1 MAGRPARDYE
11 KGMATPAA
19 SPPRSS
25 CAQCG
30 RRLPDAEAE
39 VARWRYG
46 YLAAAGELDET
57 SVKILLCPDCIV
69 DAAQRSYDVGVG
81 D

>member
-1 MAGRPARDYE
+1 M
-11 KGMATPAA
+11 
-19 SPPRSS
+19 S

-30 RRLPDAEAE
+30 RRLPSAEGE

-57 SVKILLCPDCIV
+57 SAGILLCPDCIA
-69 DAAQRSYDVGVG
+69 DAIERGYDVGVG